1 MLLHQ
6 AHLQD
11 LTAEGGQKPKGRAT
25 FLKYSIGCVQHPG
38 GQTWNTEA
46 QISNGGPGT
55 TGLHAGDGPVL
66 HTLNLLLTCL

>member
-38 GQTWNTEA
+38 GQT
-46 QISNGGPGT
+46 
-55 TGLHAGDGPVL
+55 
-66 HTLNLLLTCL
+66 